1 MHRILLIFAFITLTS
16 AVAFGQEPIT
26 VQKDSSGK
34 ASAKVD
40 TLEAKYVN
48 IGKIEARRSMIRSA
62 MIPGWGQISNGITV
76 YRIAKVA
83 AIYTGGTLLAMS
95 FIQNNR
101 DYKETLRE
109 LQYRQVNNDRPNPS
123 PDNIYIEA
131 STPQLTQA
139 KEIFRRN
146 KEVVIF
152 SFVALY
158 GVNVIEAYIDARL
171 KYFDINNE
179 LAMKISPGA
188 ISSGSMYGYSSFTP
202 AIKLSFKL

>member
-1 MHRILLIFAFITLTS
+1 MHRILLIFTFIILTG

-26 VQKDSSGK
+26 VKKDSSGK
-34 ASAKVD
+34 ASAKID
-40 TLEAKYVN
+40 TLETKYVN

-95 FIQNNR
+95 FIQNNK
-101 DYKETLRE
+101 DYKVTLRE
-109 LQYRQVNNDRPNPS
+109 LQYRQVNNNEPNPS
-123 PDNIYIEA
+123 PDNIYSEA

-152 SFVALY
+152 SFIALY

-179 LAMKISPGA
+179 LTMKISPSA
-188 ISSGSMYGYSSFTP
+188 ISSGSMYGYNSFTP